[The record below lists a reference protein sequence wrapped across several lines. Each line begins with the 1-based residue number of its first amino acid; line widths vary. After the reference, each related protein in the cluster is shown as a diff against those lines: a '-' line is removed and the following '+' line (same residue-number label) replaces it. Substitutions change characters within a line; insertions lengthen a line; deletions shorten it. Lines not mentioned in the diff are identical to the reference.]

1 MRRSRRVLA
10 LAVASA
16 AACSSDDFEP
26 VSYVDTLRVLA
37 VRADQSWAAPSETV
51 HLDTLLADPTGGGR
65 AVSWAWSTC
74 LDPGS
79 EELSA
84 CRAAAGPF
92 TPGGPTLDV
101 TVPASASTAPGTV
114 GVLFAACAGTLSMAP
129 TAAAPVTC
137 VDASGRTNDRG
148 SFMWGEKRI
157 LVVDGV
163 RNANPR
169 IADVL
174 LDGTSWRESG
184 DVRSIAPCDQGHVS
198 DCDAS
203 LRHRIEIVPAPGS
216 AETVDG
222 QTELL
227 VAFFFVSSGGVAD
240 DFARADVGKLAT
252 DLATIHTPPKTPAT
266 AWLVL
271 RDDRGGVDWAV
282 RSYATP

>member
-1 MRRSRRVLA
+1 MKQRVRAGLVF
-10 LAVASA
+10 VACA

-37 VRADQSWAAPSETV
+37 VRADQSWAQPNEKV
-51 HLDTLLADPTGGGR
+51 HLDTLVADPTGGGR
-65 AVSWAWSTC
+65 PVTWAWSTC
-74 LDPGS
+74 VDPGS
-79 EELSA
+79 QELSA
-84 CRAAAGPF
+84 CWAAAGPF
-92 TPGGPTLDV
+92 APGGPTIDV
-101 TVPASASTAPGTV
+101 TVPANASTSLGTV
-114 GVLFAACAGTLSMAP
+114 GVLFAACAGMLSLAKA
-129 TAAAPVTC
+129 AAAPVTC
-137 VDASGRTNDRG
+137 TDATGRTNDRS

-174 LDGTSWRESG
+174 LDGTPWRADG
-184 DVRSIAPCDQGHVS
+184 DVRSIAPCGQGKVS
-198 DCDAS
+198 DCDAP
-203 LRHRIEIVPAPGS
+203 LRHRLEIAPAPGS

-227 VAFFFVSSGGVAD
+227 VGFFFVSSGGVAD
-240 DFARADVGKLAT
+240 DFARADVGPMAT
-252 DLATIHTPPKTPAT
+252 DLAAIHTPPKTPAT